1 MNTKSILSVLL
12 FLVSLKA
19 FSTIELNCYQ
29 PTGSQGTP
37 GSQLLQGAPG
47 SQGLVRTFKPKTI
60 PRPSE
65 HINFNAALFSIT
77 KSSVG
82 VMSNAPFYSLY
93 FDGNIDITPGGNK
106 FWDLAGN
113 AEIIDEIDNHIGVD
127 AQTISGFK
135 DCNYYKKV
143 FLSVLGQSITA
154 HEYYYLDDSKIYA
167 KGMSI
172 SMQTVNG
179 SGITINV
186 PEQEVLYAP
195 SKPVCYFP
203 LTYDET
209 THTIPQYTRT
219 INATLS
225 GASGLGIPDG
235 TTVSYSVTFNDNYK
249 VLAWGGLQLIDN
261 ENPVNALLV
270 QTESRTVET
279 ILINGAKVPQSV
291 LSPLKI
297 TQDFASVSVN
307 YSFRNMTYPDNI
319 AEFGLDG
326 DKVTYLT
333 TIKTIK

>member
-29 PTGSQGTP
+29 PTGSQGSYVSP
-37 GSQLLQGAPG
+37 
-47 SQGLVRTFKPKTI
+47 GLVRTFKPKTI

-82 VMSNAPFYSLY
+82 LKANAPLY
-93 FDGNIDITPGGNK
+93 NLYLNESIDVAPGENK
-106 FWDLAGN
+106 FWNLAGN
-113 AEIIDEIDNHIGVD
+113 TEIIDELDNQIVTD
-127 AQTISGFK
+127 AEAAVNFK
-135 DCNYYKKV
+135 DCNYTKSYYLP
-143 FLSVLGQSITA
+143 FLGQSVKA
-154 HEYYYLDDSKIYA
+154 NEYYVIADVGIFA

-172 SMQTVNG
+172 AAQTIHS
-179 SGITINV
+179 SGITINI
-186 PEQEVLYAP
+186 PEQEVLFAP

-203 LTYDET
+203 LTYDGT
-209 THTIPQYTRT
+209 THTIPAYTRT
-219 INATLS
+219 IIAKVS
-225 GASGLGIPDG
+225 GASALGIPEG
-235 TTVSYSVTFNDNYK
+235 TPVSYSVTFNDNYK

-261 ENPVNALLV
+261 EKPVNALLV
-270 QTESRTVET
+270 QAESRTVET

-291 LSPLKI
+291 LSPLKM
-297 TQDFASVSVN
+297 TQDSASVSVN

-319 AEFGLDG
+319 AEFGIDG

-333 TIKTIK
+333 TIKTVK

>member
-1 MNTKSILSVLL
+1 L
-12 FLVSLKA
+12 
-19 FSTIELNCYQ
+19 
-29 PTGSQGTP
+29 
-37 GSQLLQGAPG
+37 
-47 SQGLVRTFKPKTI
+47 
-60 PRPSE
+60 
-65 HINFNAALFSIT
+65 AA
-77 KSSVG
+77 
-82 VMSNAPFYSLY
+82 YSLY
-93 FDGNIDITPGGNK
+93 FSGAIDVTPGGNK

-113 AEIIDEIDNHIGVD
+113 AEIIDEIDNQIGVD
-127 AQTISGFK
+127 VQSISGFK

-154 HEYYYLDDSKIYA
+154 HEYYYLDDGKIYV

-203 LTYDET
+203 LTYDGT
-209 THTIPQYTRT
+209 THTIPPYTRT

-261 ENPVNALLV
+261 EKPVNALLV
-270 QTESRTVET
+270 QAESGTVET
-279 ILINGAKVPQSV
+279 ISINGAKVPQSV
-291 LSPLKI
+291 LSSLKI

-307 YSFRNMTYPDNI
+307 YSFRNMTYPDNV

-333 TIKTIK
+333 SIKSVK